1 MKFALNILAR
11 TISNV
16 RTVFGS
22 SFVHPSHSFIYLF
35 NSQIKFEDIQ
45 ITISFFH
52 LNMSK
57 KKIQRQIKMR
67 QKEEKERLIA
77 VLLSQWDIHKASKR
91 LDKWMIRHTAAFALF
106 LFNRNQL
113 FSLYLEC
120 VALSH
125 FQMITWESLSP
136 LSFYVHT
143 CVLKSLLTIHTK
155 CEFIKSSSVC
165 THTRSHSHKAIT
177 GLMMHRLAIVIY

>member
-91 LDKWMIRHTAAFALF
+91 LDKWMIQHTAAFALF

-125 FQMITWESLSP
+125 FQMITWESLS
-136 LSFYVHT
+136 L
-143 CVLKSLLTIHTK
+143 LSLLLCAHMCTK
-155 CEFIKSSSVC
+155 VVVN
-165 THTRSHSHKAIT
+165 HSHQ
-177 GLMMHRLAIVIY
+177 M